1 MLGYKDPEEMTK
13 NELGFWVRDSVKFFE
28 KRFFDNGRLA
38 PKYFLSSEQFCYIIL
53 RYWWREY
60 VDQNKDLRQDID
72 IEAYESISHVIEC
85 YSYYDRKEWS
95 KEELQEQLSQEQVL
109 LAEKCISTCRINNRE
124 WLTWKKYLIDMCV
137 VVYVIQEARKGNIED
152 IPEDAFNGLTP
163 YELWDKLIE
172 VQAILY
178 PQYLDPE
185 EEEKNRE
192 LSAALWKYAID
203 NNMANGLNNSFEP
216 YGLLGEDA

>member
-1 MLGYKDPEEMTK
+1 
-13 NELGFWVRDSVKFFE
+13 
-28 KRFFDNGRLA
+28 
-38 PKYFLSSEQFCYIIL
+38 
-53 RYWWREY
+53 
-60 VDQNKDLRQDID
+60 
-72 IEAYESISHVIEC
+72 
-85 YSYYDRKEWS
+85 
-95 KEELQEQLSQEQVL
+95 
-109 LAEKCISTCRINNRE
+109 
-124 WLTWKKYLIDMCV
+124 MCV

-163 YELWDKLIE
+163 YELWGKLIE

-185 EEEKNRE
+185 KEEKNRE

-216 YGLLGEDA
+216 YGLLG

>member
-13 NELGFWVRDSVKFFE
+13 NELGYWVGDSIKFFE
-28 KRFFDNGRLA
+28 ERCFENRRLA
-38 PKYFLSSEQFCYIIL
+38 PQYFLSSEQFCYIIL

-60 VDQNKDLRQDID
+60 VNQNKDLRQDID

-85 YSYYDRKEWS
+85 YGYYDRKEWN
-95 KEELQEQLSQEQVL
+95 KEELQEQLAQEQVL

-163 YELWDKLIE
+163 YELWGKLIE

-185 EEEKNRE
+185 EEENNRE

-216 YGLLGEDA
+216 YGLLG

>member
-1 MLGYKDPEEMTK
+1 MLGYKNPEEMTK
-13 NELGFWVRDSVKFFE
+13 NKLGFWVGDSVKFFE
-28 KRFFDNGRLA
+28 KRCFESGRLA
-38 PKYFLSSEQFCYIIL
+38 PQYFLSSEQFCYIIL

-72 IEAYESISHVIEC
+72 IEAYESITHVIEC
-85 YSYYDRKEWS
+85 YRYFEGKEWS
-95 KEELQEQLSQEQVL
+95 KEELQEQLSEEQVL
-109 LAEKCISTCRINNRE
+109 LAEKCISNCRINNRE

-163 YELWDKLIE
+163 NELWGKLIE

-216 YGLLGEDA
+216 YGLLG